1 VKLLILVLFIPFAS
15 FAQGTVL
22 FTWHGDSN
30 FFQASFETT
39 QAEMD
44 SGQPFNSSLF
54 TNTVQISS
62 LDGLMYRAS
71 EQQPAPFIYG
81 RFSPPLSLTFI
92 LADQSTLSRIE
103 ANVVPGQGASIVET
117 SPLPNGRNGESGFWS
132 YEVIPE
138 PSSATLSSFGLLIFL
153 GRKVKV

>member
-1 VKLLILVLFIPFAS
+1 AYVEEIQIVKLLILVLFIPFAS

-22 FTWHGDSN
+22 FTWHGNSN
-30 FFQASFETT
+30 FFQASFEVT

-71 EQQPAPFIYG
+71 DQQPAPFIYG

-92 LADQSTLSRIE
+92 LADQNTLSRIE

-117 SPLPNGRNGESGFWS
+117 SPLPNGRNGESG
-132 YEVIPE
+132 
-138 PSSATLSSFGLLIFL
+138 
-153 GRKVKV
+153 